1 MDGQPEFATWRIGWH
16 EQGLAFEVLVTG
28 KTQPPRCNPLDP
40 GVSSKCMLWIDT
52 RATQN
57 VHRATRFC
65 HRFALLPTGR
75 GGNKQQPA
83 GFAVPLGPE
92 REGRALRIARQLRS
106 AERRLPAPAWL
117 PAESLAGYDPEA
129 QPRLG
134 FYGVVRDDELGVQP
148 LTVGDEFPY
157 HSDPSLWQTLEL
169 MPA

>member
-1 MDGQPEFATWRIGWH
+1 M
-16 EQGLAFEVLVTG
+16 
-28 KTQPPRCNPLDP
+28 
-40 GVSSKCMLWIDT
+40 WIDT

-92 REGRALRIARQLRS
+92 REGASAAELRVNCDLRKDGYQLR
-106 AERRLPAPAWL
+106 AWL